1 MIQSKIIGLTGGIA
15 SGKSTVSEYLK
26 SKGIPIVDADIV
38 SREVVEPG
46 SKGLNQIVE
55 AFGKKMLID
64 GYLDR
69 KALREL
75 IFSDD
80 SQRLKLNAILHPI
93 IHNEI
98 INQLEAFKGIH
109 PIIIFDAPLLI
120 ENNLISMVDE
130 LWVVSVNKEIQID
143 RVMVRDQV
151 TKEQAESIIDKQM
164 SLEEKLKYADVV
176 LDNNM
181 DLQHLYNQ
189 IEEHLNKTC

>member
-1 MIQSKIIGLTGGIA
+1 
-15 SGKSTVSEYLK
+15 
-26 SKGIPIVDADIV
+26 
-38 SREVVEPG
+38 
-46 SKGLNQIVE
+46 
-55 AFGKKMLID
+55 
-64 GYLDR
+64 
-69 KALREL
+69 
-75 IFSDD
+75 
-80 SQRLKLNAILHPI
+80 
-93 IHNEI
+93 
-98 INQLEAFKGIH
+98 
-109 PIIIFDAPLLI
+109 
-120 ENNLISMVDE
+120 MVDE